1 MAIEIVMP
9 ALEMAQ
15 DVGVLIS
22 WLKSDGESVSKGDLL
37 FEVET
42 DKAVIEIESPGS
54 GILSNV
60 SASAGNKVPIGQV
73 IAYLLEEG
81 EDIPKDA
88 ILSITDVS
96 KAQGESKLRVL
107 GSEKAHSALKKKS
120 KLVAASPKA
129 RRLATELDI
138 DLSALSASLAD
149 RAIQAKD
156 VLDVGSIK
164 IDDLIK
170 KNAYDVIEM
179 NGMRRAIAQRVIQS
193 HQNAPPI
200 SLTLSIDMS
209 EAISRIDD
217 WNKKQAKIESKIKL
231 SSLLCLGV
239 AKTLT
244 QHRELNGH
252 IIYDEIHRYNAVHLG
267 VAVALEDGL
276 MIPVIR
282 NAQSLTMEKIHLKL
296 NELADRA
303 RKQRLKKEEMSGSTF
318 TLSNLGMYGVEQFIS
333 ILNPP
338 EVGILSVGT
347 VKDTPVGVE
356 GKIELR
362 SIMQVTINADH
373 RAVDGVAAAQ
383 FLKTLKNTFE
393 SPASLFE

>member
-9 ALEMAQ
+9 ALEMSQ

-22 WLKSDGESVSKGDLL
+22 WLKSDGESVKKGDLL

-42 DKAVIEIESPGS
+42 DKAVIEIEAPGT

-60 SASAGNKVPIGQV
+60 SASPGDKVPIGQV

-81 EDIPKDA
+81 EEISHEVS
-88 ILSITDVS
+88 LSSDDDGES
-96 KAQGESKLRVL
+96 QGESPPPVS
-107 GSEKAHSALKKKS
+107 GSKGTTLVRRKKS

-138 DLSALSASLAD
+138 DLSELSTTLAD

-156 VLDVGSIK
+156 VLNVGSIK
-164 IDDLIK
+164 VDDLK
-170 KNAYDVIEM
+170 KKHAYDTIEIS
-179 NGMRRAIAQRVIQS
+179 GMRRAIAQRVVQS
-193 HQNAPPI
+193 HHNAPPI
-200 SLTLSIDMS
+200 ALTLSIDMS
-209 EAISRIDD
+209 EAISRIND
-217 WNKKQAKIESKIKL
+217 WNEKQAKGESKIKI
-231 SSLLCLGV
+231 SSFLCSAV
-239 AKTLT
+239 AKTLI
-244 QHRELNGH
+244 QHPKLNGH
-252 IIYDEIHRYNAVHLG
+252 LIDDEIHQYKAVHLG

-282 NAQSLTMEKIHLKL
+282 NAQNMTMEKIQTEL
-296 NELADRA
+296 NGLADRA
-303 RKQRLKKEEMSGSTF
+303 RKQRLKKEEISGSTF
-318 TLSNLGMYGVEQFIS
+318 TLSNLGMFGIEQFTA

-347 VKDTPVGVE
+347 VKETPVGVE

-362 SIMQVTINADH
+362 PLMQVTINADH

-383 FLKTLKNTFE
+383 FLMTLKNTFE
-393 SPASLFE
+393 TPAPLFE

>member
-22 WLKSDGESVSKGDLL
+22 WLKSDGENVSKGDLL

-42 DKAVIEIESPGS
+42 DKAVIEIESPGT

-60 SASAGNKVPIGQV
+60 SASPGDQVPIGQV

-81 EDIPKDA
+81 EEIPKEVS
-88 ILSITDVS
+88 LSSAEVS
-96 KAQGESKLRVL
+96 ETQGVSKLRVL
-107 GSEKAHSALKKKS
+107 GSVTTTSTHRKKS

-129 RRLATELDI
+129 RRLAIELDI
-138 DLSALSASLAD
+138 DLSVLSASLAD

-156 VLDVGSIK
+156 ILDVGSIK

-179 NGMRRAIAQRVIQS
+179 KGMRRAIAQRVIQS

-217 WNKKQAKIESKIKL
+217 WNKKQAKGESKIKL
-231 SSLLCLGV
+231 SSLLCCGV
-239 AKTLT
+239 AKTLI

-252 IIYDEIHRYNAVHLG
+252 IIDDEIHRYNAVHLG
-267 VAVALEDGL
+267 VAVALDDGL

-318 TLSNLGMYGVEQFIS
+318 TLSNLGMYGVEQFTS

-362 SIMQVTINADH
+362 PIMQVTINADH
-373 RAVDGVAAAQ
+373 RAVDGVAAAK
-383 FLKTLKNTFE
+383 FLKTLKNSFE